1 MPLQKEVPR
10 SDIMT
15 KFMKSSSCRE
25 VFELF
30 FVVIFTYDKE
40 IVSFHYILLNL
51 SLKIKYAA
59 KTPLERHGALFF
71 NPSPI
76 VRSIRVCVQLESGAV
91 FFYYLV
97 KILGRIILIN
107 EKKKTSNSVNIY
119 CNI

>member
-1 MPLQKEVPR
+1 MQIQKEVPR
-10 SDIMT
+10 SDIVT
-15 KFMKSSSCRE
+15 KLMKSSSCRE

-30 FVVIFTYDKE
+30 FVLIFTHDKE
-40 IVSFHYILLNL
+40 IESFHYILLNL

-76 VRSIRVCVQLESGAV
+76 VRSNRVGVQLESGSL

-97 KILGRIILIN
+97 KILER
-107 EKKKTSNSVNIY
+107 
-119 CNI
+119 